1 MVAAD
6 DHVGDIE
13 RSGRTVKECTRCHVY
28 RNPYERYAKL
38 MITGCVVQT
47 IKGLNQIPALNGIP
61 DDVIPDTTITGK
73 STLNFNEITKLNFE
87 DYVQA
92 YRMKRATNTN
102 KARYIG
108 AISLYQLG
116 NEQGRW
122 MFMPLS
128 SENRT
133 HCYKWEVLPV
143 DEDVINRVHELA
155 LKEGQPKI
163 DTHFK
168 YEWTADNEMFDEG
181 DNEEE
186 TEDIDGLLHQ
196 NTATQPTILNMDED
210 DVCESVE
217 HEDEEINSEDRKLFT
232 EDEECVLFP
241 EDEMEEDVGVVVP
254 EDEVYSW

>member
-1 MVAAD
+1 MNQ
-6 DHVGDIE
+6 G
-13 RSGRTVKECTRCHVY
+13 GGYLCHY
-28 RNPYERYAKL
+28 RQK
-38 MITGCVVQT
+38 
-47 IKGLNQIPALNGIP
+47 
-61 DDVIPDTTITGK
+61 K
-73 STLNFNEITKLNFE
+73 SK
-87 DYVQA
+87 
-92 YRMKRATNTN
+92 
-102 KARYIG
+102 
-108 AISLYQLG
+108 
-116 NEQGRW
+116 
-122 MFMPLS
+122 
-128 SENRT
+128 

-143 DEDVINRVHELA
+143 GEDIINRVHELA
-155 LKEGQPKI
+155 LKEGHPKI
-163 DTHFK
+163 DTNFK